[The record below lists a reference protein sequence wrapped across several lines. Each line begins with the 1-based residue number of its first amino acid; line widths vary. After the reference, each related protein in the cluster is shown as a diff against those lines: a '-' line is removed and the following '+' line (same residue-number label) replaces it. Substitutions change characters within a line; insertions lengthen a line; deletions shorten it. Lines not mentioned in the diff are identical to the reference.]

1 MQLVSNG
8 PDIPD
13 SLLRAHEDGDVV
25 FFCGAGISY
34 PAGLPSFAGLAHGLY
49 SALGVTTP
57 SAVQQTALRKKQ
69 YDTAIGLLEQDIGGG
84 RQRVR
89 TQIAQ
94 ALTAARPGEVAT
106 HDSLLT
112 LARNKDN
119 KTRLITTNF
128 DRLFESICKSGGRAV
143 NHYKAPL
150 LPVPKNQWDGLVYLH
165 GLLPEPVA
173 GNESELEHIVVSSGD
188 FGRAYLI
195 ERWAARFVAEL
206 FRAYT
211 VCFVGYSIEDP
222 VLRYMMDALAA
233 DRLLGESPIQAYAFG
248 DYSTRSKERTREEWA
263 AKNVVPILYRR
274 DKTHSYLHR
283 TLQEWAGLYK
293 DGITGKES
301 VIVKYASTQPQKSTQ
316 QDDYVGRLLWAISA
330 PSGIPARKFADLDP
344 TPSLEWLEAFSEM
357 RYGYSHLRTFEVAPK
372 EPEDKKLAFSLISR
386 PTPYALAPFMRIAD
400 SGAFARWDHVMSA
413 LGYWL
418 TKHLPDPR
426 LLLWIIRTGGEP
438 HPNFVS
444 QISQALRNSKVDQP
458 LALLWRLLL
467 AGRLRIREP
476 RVNIYSWT
484 GRLKEEGFSLT
495 VRLQLLEILT
505 PHVALAEAFRYG
517 PSLSKLKNSKSQLK
531 ELVNWEIVLGAD
543 YIHHATKDLRS
554 NETWKAALVQILSE
568 LTSLLNDALDLM
580 QALGEASELT
590 DASYLTWPS
599 IEDHPQNTDY
609 REWTALIG
617 LLRDAWL
624 LRLKAAPAKAKAEVE
639 RWQTIEYPLFRR
651 FVLFAASHS
660 ELFSPTQSLD
670 LLLAQDAW
678 WLWSTET
685 RREALQLLTKL
696 AESLGDE
703 HVLHLERKIL
713 LGPPDTMY
721 RQDADPA
728 LLERVSD
735 TEIVLRLNLLRTAG
749 RDLSPQTQKTLNE
762 LSLKYPGWKPG
773 EDERDM
779 FPFWVSSGFGEAPNI
794 RVPEDKVELIGWLKA
809 HPKRIDAQADNW
821 FEYCQQ
827 NLETPASAL
836 LELAAHDD
844 WSVVERW
851 RTALQAWGTEKDA
864 GPSWELLG
872 RIISEAPDYVI
883 AELAPALGWWL
894 QAVSKVMGPDP
905 GVFFKLALRL
915 LRSYANLAVAP
926 QKMDLGDILNHPVG
940 LALLATFNWWYRQNL
955 QDGQGLTDVV
965 RPVFDEVIKRE
976 VPAYRPGRAILSM
989 NVIALF
995 RVDATWTKEHL
1006 LPCFDWKAPQSEAL
1020 FAWKGFL
1027 QAPRLHPPLIAALNS
1042 QFLATAD
1049 HYAMLKDSAQ
1059 QYAAFLAYAALELRE
1074 GISATEF
1081 AMALQ
1086 KLPFEGLVQAIR
1098 AVTNALEAA
1107 GDKRQAYWVN
1117 RVAPFFKSVWPKSLK
1132 FNSEEVSRA
1141 IARLCLMTQQAFPAV
1156 LKELGGYLQ
1165 RIERPDEM
1173 VLLLQQE
1180 KLHES
1185 HPEAALAFLDK
1196 IVGDDAR
1203 FISPDNLESCLDTIV
1218 KVRPALDVD
1227 RRLIR
1232 LREIRRRQLF

>member
-25 FFCGAGISY
+25 FFCGAGIAY
-34 PAGLPSFAGLAHGLY
+34 PAGLPNCAGLAHGLY

-283 TLQEWAGLYK
+283 TLQEWAGLYE

-357 RYGYSHLRTFEVAPK
+357 RYGYSHLRTFEVAPQ

-568 LTSLLNDALDLM
+568 LTNLLNDALDLM

-703 HVLHLERKIL
+703 QVLHLERKIL

-762 LSLKYPGWKPG
+762 LSLKCPGWKPG

-794 RVPEDKVELIGWLKA
+794 RVPE
-809 HPKRIDAQADNW
+809 
-821 FEYCQQ
+821 
-827 NLETPASAL
+827 
-836 LELAAHDD
+836 
-844 WSVVERW
+844 
-851 RTALQAWGTEKDA
+851 
-864 GPSWELLG
+864 
-872 RIISEAPDYVI
+872 
-883 AELAPALGWWL
+883 
-894 QAVSKVMGPDP
+894 AVSKVMGPDP

-926 QKMDLGDILNHPVG
+926 QKMDLGDILNQPVG
-940 LALLATFNWWYRQNL
+940 LALLTTFNWWYRQNL

-976 VPAYRPGRAILSM
+976 VSAYRPGRAILSM

-1027 QAPRLHPPLIAALNS
+1027 QAPRLHPPLIAALKS

-1081 AMALQ
+1081 AVALQ

-1180 KLHES
+1180 KLHERY
-1185 HPEAALAFLDK
+1185 PEAALAFLDK